1 MRTIRVV
8 SLAVA
13 VAVAIATS
21 CARGGTSE
29 WPARPVKV
37 VVPFGPGSGADLV
50 ARLLAPR
57 LSERWRQPVV
67 VDNRPGADGV
77 AGVQAFVS
85 AHDRH
90 TLLFTPSGQVTLSPL
105 LHDQLPFDPIRDLV
119 PIAATVD
126 PSIGIAVAKDVP
138 VVSLADLAAV
148 ARSQSDRYL
157 WASAP
162 GLPDVMFRAFLA
174 LEKGRMKHVPYRVQS
189 MALQD
194 LGAGRI
200 HVLAASVAT
209 LSPVLQS
216 GSARLLAVATRSRI
230 VAAPDVPTTTEAGYP
245 VLTTDGRWG
254 FYGWRDMPVTLRD
267 RISEDIRHALDDA
280 GLAAKLAAMGLTVA
294 PAGAREFAHAVEE
307 QRRQVH
313 EIASIIGLTPAST
326 SRRR

>member
-8 SLAVA
+8 LLAVA
-13 VAVAIATS
+13 TATAIS

-29 WPARPVKV
+29 WPTRPVKV
-37 VVPFGPGSGADLV
+37 IVPFGPGSGTDLV
-50 ARLLAPR
+50 TRLLAPR

-67 VDNRPGADGV
+67 IDNRPGADGI

-85 AHDRH
+85 ADDQH
-90 TLLFTPSGQVTLSPL
+90 TLLFTPAGQVTLSPL
-105 LHDQLPFDPIRDLV
+105 LHDQLPFDPSRDLV

-126 PSIGIAVAKDVP
+126 PSIGIAVAKEVP
-138 VVSLADLAAV
+138 AASLAHLAAL
-148 ARSQSDRYL
+148 ARSQPDRYL
-157 WASAP
+157 WAGVP
-162 GLPDVMFRAFLA
+162 GLPDVIFQAFLA
-174 LEKGRMKHVPYRVQS
+174 LEKARMKHVPYRVQS

-200 HVLAASVAT
+200 HVVSASVAT

-216 GSARLLAVATRSRI
+216 GSARLLVVATRKRI
-230 VAAPDVPTTTEAGYP
+230 VAAPDVPTTVEAGYP

-254 FYGWRDMPVTLRD
+254 FYGWRNMPVTLRD
-267 RISEDIRHALDDA
+267 RISDDIRHALDDA

-294 PAGAREFAHAVEE
+294 PAGAKEFAHAVEE

-313 EIASIIGLTPAST
+313 AIASIIGLKPTSASG
-326 SRRR
+326 RQ

>member
-1 MRTIRVV
+1 
-8 SLAVA
+8 
-13 VAVAIATS
+13 
-21 CARGGTSE
+21 
-29 WPARPVKV
+29 
-37 VVPFGPGSGADLV
+37 
-50 ARLLAPR
+50 
-57 LSERWRQPVV
+57 
-67 VDNRPGADGV
+67 
-77 AGVQAFVS
+77 
-85 AHDRH
+85 
-90 TLLFTPSGQVTLSPL
+90 
-105 LHDQLPFDPIRDLV
+105 
-119 PIAATVD
+119 
-126 PSIGIAVAKDVP
+126 
-138 VVSLADLAAV
+138 
-148 ARSQSDRYL
+148 
-157 WASAP
+157 
-162 GLPDVMFRAFLA
+162 
-174 LEKGRMKHVPYRVQS
+174 MKHVPYRVQS

-216 GSARLLAVATRSRI
+216 GSARLLGVATRSRI
-230 VAAPDVPTTTEAGYP
+230 VAAPDVPTTSEAGYP

>member
-1 MRTIRVV
+1 MRRIRFV
-8 SLAVA
+8 LLT
-13 VAVAIATS
+13 VAIATATT
-21 CARGGTSE
+21 CARGGTGE
-29 WPARPVKV
+29 WPTRPVKV
-37 VVPFGPGSGADLV
+37 IVPFGPGSGADLV
-50 ARLLAPR
+50 TRLLAPR

-67 VDNRPGADGV
+67 IDNRPGADGM

-85 AHDRH
+85 AHDPH
-90 TLLFTPSGQVTLSPL
+90 TLLFTPAGQVTLSPL
-105 LHDQLPFDPIRDLV
+105 LHDPMPFDPGRDLV

-138 VVSLADLAAV
+138 VASLADLALL

-157 WASAP
+157 WASVP
-162 GLPDVMFRAFLA
+162 GLPDVIFRAFLA
-174 LEKGRMKHVPYRVQS
+174 LEKVRMTHVPYRVQS

-216 GSARLLAVATRSRI
+216 GSARLLAVATRARI
-230 VAAPDVPTTTEAGYP
+230 VAAPDVPTTSEAGYP

-267 RISEDIRHALDDA
+267 QISDDIRRALDDA

-294 PAGAREFAHAVEE
+294 PAGAQEFAHAVEK
-307 QRRQVH
+307 QRRQIH
-313 EIASIIGLTPAST
+313 EIASIIGLTPS
-326 SRRR
+326 SGSGPR

>member
-8 SLAVA
+8 LL
-13 VAVAIATS
+13 AVAIAIASS
-21 CARGGTSE
+21 CARGGTGE
-29 WPARPVKV
+29 WPTRPVKV
-37 VVPFGPGSGADLV
+37 IVPFGPGSGTDIV
-50 ARLLAPR
+50 TRLLAPR

-67 VDNRPGADGV
+67 IDNRPGADGI

-85 AHDRH
+85 AHDQH
-90 TLLFTPSGQVTLSPL
+90 TLLFTPAGQVTLSPL
-105 LHDQLPFDPIRDLV
+105 LHDRLPFDPIRDLV

-126 PSIGIAVAKDVP
+126 PSIGIAIAKDVP
-138 VVSLADLAAV
+138 AASLADLAAL

-162 GLPDVMFRAFLA
+162 GLPDVIFRAFLA
-174 LEKGRMKHVPYRVQS
+174 LEKVRMTHVPYRAQS

-216 GSARLLAVATRSRI
+216 GSARLLVVATRARI
-230 VAAPDVPTTTEAGYP
+230 AAAPDVPTTLEAGYP
-245 VLTTDGRWG
+245 VLTTEGRWG
-254 FYGWRDMPVTLRD
+254 FYGWRDMSVTLRD
-267 RISEDIRHALDDA
+267 RISEDIRQALDDA

-294 PAGAREFAHAVEE
+294 PAGAEEFAHAVEE

-313 EIASIIGLTPAST
+313 EIASIIGLKPANASG
-326 SRRR
+326 RR